1 MFTDIGRVLMTLG
14 ALLFVV
20 GVLLTFAGRIP
31 GLGQLPGDLSIERG
45 NFRLYAPFGTMI
57 VVSIVLSLL
66 LNVLGRFFR

>member
-14 ALLFVV
+14 VAIFVL
-20 GVLLTFAGRIP
+20 GVILTFAGRVP
-31 GLGQLPGDLSIERG
+31 GLGNLPGDISVERG

-57 VVSIVLSLL
+57 VVSIVLSIL

>member
-1 MFTDIGRVLMTLG
+1 MFTDLGRVLMTLG

-31 GLGQLPGDLSIERG
+31 GLGNLPGDLSIERG

-57 VVSIVLSLL
+57 VLSIVLSIV
-66 LNVLGRFFR
+66 LNLLGRFFR

>member
-14 ALLFVV
+14 ALLFVI
-20 GVLLTFAGRIP
+20 GVVLTFAGRIP
-31 GLGQLPGDLSIERG
+31 GLGHLPGDISVERG

-57 VVSIVLSLL
+57 VLSIVLSVL

>member
-1 MFTDIGRVLMTLG
+1 MFTDLGRVLMTLG

-31 GLGQLPGDLSIERG
+31 GLGTLPGDLSIERG

-57 VVSIVLSLL
+57 VLSIVLSIV
-66 LNVLGRFFR
+66 LNLLGRFFR

>member
-14 ALLFVV
+14 IAIFVL
-20 GVLLTFAGRIP
+20 GVILTFVGRVP
-31 GLGQLPGDLSIERG
+31 GLGNLPGDISVERG

-57 VVSIVLSLL
+57 VVSIVLSIL